1 MKGYQTK
8 PFLQESTPLFSIPAS
23 QALASAAAV
32 FHGRYGDVTA
42 LARQRGVFRQTLY
55 REAHAVHHH
64 LRTSPDPTP
73 QKLRQ
78 RLDQQQ
84 QCLDHLQQR
93 LRHAVVVD
101 LDKQAQFVATAQALG
116 VSLSAAQALLH
127 VLLGQ
132 TTPSRATLGRLAQQT
147 AQQAART
154 VAVLD
159 EFGRPLARQVAADE
173 IFAGRRPILMTIEQ
187 DSLCWLSARQADSR
201 DGQQWACEFR
211 QLPALEQV
219 TRDGGQG
226 LRKGLEL
233 VNAERRRGGQAK
245 VADQEDH
252 FHLLQR
258 ARRALREVRHKA
270 TRALRKA
277 EGAQRH
283 FERDAWRGLRCSPM
297 RSRLARLA
305 WTQAEKA
312 FDRCSAQERAFERLR
327 LGLRLFTPEGE
338 LNTRTRA
345 EAVVQ
350 EALQELT
357 GPEWKRAR
365 KRLLTVEAFTFLDR
379 AQERLAALPV
389 AAEVREML
397 VQAEGLRRQPE
408 ALRSGAL
415 RGIVLVTGVVLS
427 LLGEAGQQAMAAVRG
442 VLSQAWRASSLVE
455 GLNSVL
461 RMHQGRQ
468 KRLTPGLLALKRLY
482 WNTHVFVAGRRK
494 QQSPYGRLGLVL
506 PKGSWWDLLKIPP
519 EELRRQLSVLNH
531 SP

>member
-1 MKGYQTK
+1 MKGYQNK
-8 PFLQESTPLFSIPAS
+8 PFLQESAPLFSIPAA
-23 QALASAAAV
+23 QALASAAVV

-42 LARQRGVFRQTLY
+42 LARQRGVFRQTPY
-55 REAHAVHHH
+55 REAHALHRH
-64 LRTSPDPTP
+64 LRTPDDPSLP
-73 QKLRQ
+73 ELRQ

-84 QCLDHLQQR
+84 QRLDHLQQQ

-101 LDKQAQFVATAQALG
+101 ADKQAQFVATAQALG
-116 VSLSAAQALLH
+116 VSLTAAQTLLH
-127 VLLGQ
+127 VVLGEAA
-132 TTPSRATLGRLAQQT
+132 PARATLGRLAQQ
-147 AQQAART
+147 AAHKAAAT
-154 VAVLD
+154 IAVLD
-159 EFGRPLARQVAADE
+159 EFSRPQARQVAADE
-173 IFAGRRPILMTIEQ
+173 IFAGRRPILVTIEQ
-187 DSLCWLSARQADSR
+187 DSLCWLSARQAARR
-201 DGQQWACEFR
+201 DGPQWACEFR

-226 LRKGLEL
+226 LRKGLQQ
-233 VNAERRRGGQAK
+233 VNAERRRVGQAA

-258 ARRALREVRHKA
+258 ARRALREVRHQA
-270 TRALRKA
+270 VRALRTA
-277 EGAQRH
+277 ERAQRH
-283 FERDAWRGLRCSPM
+283 FERDAWHGLRRSPM

-305 WTQAEKA
+305 WTQAERA
-312 FDRCSAQERAFERLR
+312 FDRWSAQERAFERLR
-327 LGLRLFTPEGE
+327 VGLRLFTPEGA
-338 LNTRTRA
+338 LNTRARA
-345 EAVVQ
+345 QAVVQ

-365 KRLLTVEAFTFLDR
+365 QRLQAAEAFTFLDR

-389 AAEVREML
+389 AAEVREVL

-415 RGIVLVTGVVLS
+415 RGIVLVSGVVLS
-427 LLGEAGQQAMAAVRG
+427 LLGAAGQQAMALVRG

-461 RMHQGRQ
+461 RMHQGRH

-482 WNTHVFVAGRRK
+482 WNTHVFVAGHRK

-519 EELRRQLSVLNH
+519 EKLRQQLSVLNH